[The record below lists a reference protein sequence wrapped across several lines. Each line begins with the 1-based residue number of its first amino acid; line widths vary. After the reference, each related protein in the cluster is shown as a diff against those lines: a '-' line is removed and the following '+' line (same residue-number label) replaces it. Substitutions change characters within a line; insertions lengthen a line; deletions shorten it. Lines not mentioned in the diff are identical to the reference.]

1 VPPLLLF
8 RYQLAFPHGY
18 HVLLIVELMA
28 IIPEELEEQL
38 PERLLVFSPIPH
50 EGSKIIVE

>member
-1 VPPLLLF
+1 
-8 RYQLAFPHGY
+8 
-18 HVLLIVELMA
+18 MA

-50 EGSKIIVE
+50 EGAKIIVE